1 MPDTL
6 RTVSQR
12 KAKRM
17 YQPKDVVTSVEDF
30 YDGRRQPYESQT
42 AKIIDHIDAHCR
54 VWIEHAT
61 FLTMATVDAAGNM
74 DVSPKGDPAGFV
86 KVLDAK
92 TLAIPD
98 RPGNHR
104 YDGFRNLLETGRIGL
119 VFLVPNRN
127 EVVRV
132 NGSAQVVRDL
142 DIRDQLA
149 INGRVPDF
157 AVIVHVEEAFYHCG
171 KAIIRAKL
179 WQPEAQVPVEAL
191 PSYAEALMTHGNLT
205 LDMEDLKAR
214 LKHNDEKRLY
224 DE

>member
-1 MPDTL
+1 MFE
-6 RTVSQR
+6 
-12 KAKRM
+12 
-17 YQPKDVVTSVEDF
+17 PKNIVTSADEF
-30 YDGRRQPYESQT
+30 YDGARQPYASQT

-54 VWIEHAT
+54 VWIEHST
-61 FLTMATVDAAGNM
+61 FLTMATVDAEGNM

-86 KVLDAK
+86 KVLDPK

-104 YDGFRNLLETGRIGL
+104 YDAFHNILETGRIGL

-142 DIRDQLA
+142 DLREQMA
-149 INGRVPDF
+149 INDRVPDF

-171 KAIIRAKL
+171 KAVIRSKL
-179 WQPEAQVPVEAL
+179 WQPEDQLSVEAL
-191 PSYAEALMTHGNLT
+191 PTYAQALKSHGQLANEIEELEAM
-205 LDMEDLKAR
+205 MKY
-214 LKHNDEKRLY
+214 NDEKRLY
-224 DE
+224 NE

>member
-1 MPDTL
+1 
-6 RTVSQR
+6 
-12 KAKRM
+12 M
-17 YQPKDVVTSVEDF
+17 YTPKDIVTHVDQL
-30 YDGRRQPYESQT
+30 YDGARQPYPSQEQ
-42 AKIIDHIDAHCR
+42 KIIDHIDTHCR
-54 VWIEHAT
+54 VWIEHST
-61 FLTMATVDAAGNM
+61 FLTMATVDAEGRM

-86 KVLDAK
+86 KVLDAH

-104 YDGFRNLLETGRIGL
+104 YDGFRNIMDTGRIGL

-132 NGSAQVVRDL
+132 NGHATVVRDKT
-142 DIRDQLA
+142 IREQLT
-149 INGRVPDF
+149 IKDRIPDY

-171 KAIIRAKL
+171 KAIIRSKL
-179 WQPEAQVPVEAL
+179 WHPEGQGPTDAL
-191 PSYAEALMTHGNLT
+191 PTYAEALMDMGQLT
-205 LDMEDLKAR
+205 DDPDDLAAR